1 MMQAY
6 AQALSS
12 LRDPQHPLPRKDP
25 ELATVRHAMSAVIG
39 VQIARSYAA
48 VIHALEG
55 HPGLVIKCPARTG
68 EANLLH
74 KEAKRLSQLPNI
86 ATVNFIPIVEGT
98 RALMER
104 LLPMDIQD
112 LKAPHLERLR
122 SDMVSALQTLHGCG
136 IVHADI
142 HRHNI
147 MIRKD
152 PPSFVLIDL
161 GGTAGESIYPLAL
174 GYGAIGEGGTR
185 HRTPHEQGPLPIR
198 TAKGDYFRLAI
209 TLRHEILDIVHVKT
223 HRHFKV
229 ELDLWIKAGSDPLP
243 PWPSSAFPGGSW
255 LDSAVQAQILVQ
267 AGLWSRD
274 GAVCRSETV
283 FFHPADRR
291 GNDDGAFVVEQAAGS
306 SSQAAGRAASS
317 GSWEQSAVYAKFY
330 LSCGLRTRGARVR
343 PVFFEV
349 FPFLRYSNQN
359 GYLQIEVPP
368 PPPETAGTAA
378 EPATTVEMT
387 PRLPSRVVALPLTGV
402 WAEPAQEDAVNMNM
416 ESMD

>member
-1 MMQAY
+1 MMQVY
-6 AQALSS
+6 AQTLSS

-25 ELATVRHAMSAVIG
+25 ELSTARHAMSADIG

-55 HPGLVIKCPARTG
+55 HLGLVIKCPARTG
-68 EANLLH
+68 EAHLLH

-112 LKAPHLERLR
+112 LKAPHMERLR
-122 SDMVSALQTLHGCG
+122 SDIVSALQTLHGCG

-147 MIRKD
+147 MIRTD

-161 GGTAGESIYPLAL
+161 GGLPAKAYTRWPWATA
-174 GYGAIGEGGTR
+174 AIGEGGMR

-198 TAKGDYFRLAI
+198 TAKGDYYRLAM
-209 TLRHEILDIVHVKT
+209 TLKHEILDTVHVKT
-223 HRHFKV
+223 HRHFKA
-229 ELDLWIKAGSDPLP
+229 ELDLWIKAGRDRLP

-255 LDSAVQAQILVQ
+255 LDSAENAQILVQ

-274 GAVCRSETV
+274 GTVCRSETV
-283 FFHPADRR
+283 FSHPTDRR
-291 GNDDGAFVVEQAAGS
+291 GNDDGTFVAEQAAGS
-306 SSQAAGRAASS
+306 SSQAAGRHAREVGSNPRCTPSSTSPAASAP
-317 GSWEQSAVYAKFY
+317 EELECDQS
-330 LSCGLRTRGARVR
+330 S
-343 PVFFEV
+343 
-349 FPFLRYSNQN
+349 
-359 GYLQIEVPP
+359 
-368 PPPETAGTAA
+368 
-378 EPATTVEMT
+378 
-387 PRLPSRVVALPLTGV
+387 
-402 WAEPAQEDAVNMNM
+402 
-416 ESMD
+416 